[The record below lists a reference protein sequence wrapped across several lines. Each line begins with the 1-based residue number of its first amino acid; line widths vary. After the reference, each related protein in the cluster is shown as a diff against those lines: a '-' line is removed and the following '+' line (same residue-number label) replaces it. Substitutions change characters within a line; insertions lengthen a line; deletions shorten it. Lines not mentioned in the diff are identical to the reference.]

1 MGDTDGSGQGVEIV
15 SHNVGLR
22 PAREGGARIELE
34 RKVVKGIKVGV
45 VHAYG
50 FGSAG
55 YQQSWGTAEEV
66 AGLVDRYL
74 GKERAAL

>member
-1 MGDTDGSGQGVEIV
+1 MNDVSHTGSDTKVEII

-34 RKVVKGIKVGV
+34 RRKVGGRKVGV
-45 VHAYG
+45 IHAYG

-55 YQQSWGTAEEV
+55 
-66 AGLVDRYL
+66 
-74 GKERAAL
+74 

>member
-1 MGDTDGSGQGVEIV
+1 MNDISKTGTDTKVEII

-34 RKVVKGIKVGV
+34 RRAVKGKKVGV
-45 VHAYG
+45 IHAYG

-55 YQQSWGTAEEV
+55 
-66 AGLVDRYL
+66 
-74 GKERAAL
+74 